1 MGRIVGK
8 HLTAEERQQIKEA
21 ITRHR
26 ESGGTATSAARELG
40 IREVTVQKI
49 AREMDRDPAIAT
61 GMEAVGTGI
70 VPTGMWV
77 KTPKDENG
85 FSHSVYLRP
94 QQEAAEDVLE
104 RIKAAFEGM
113 EPAKP
118 IAAPEAVMAD
128 LCTVY
133 PLMDLHLGMRAWSE
147 ETGDQDY
154 DLDHACR
161 DMRHAFTKVL
171 ALTPASTEAVLIL
184 GGDTLHAD
192 DDKAETPQ
200 SKHKLDVDGR
210 QHKVIEAAITIL
222 AETVQRLLEKHSFVT
237 IRVLRGNHDM
247 HSHMVLTF
255 ALSER
260 YRNEPRVTV
269 EKSARDL
276 FMKQWGRAAIFAH
289 HGDRGKPDRMALYIS
304 DICPFWSE
312 TKHRHYL
319 VGHVHHDHA
328 KDIGP
333 LRYESLRAF
342 CPPDSYAAG
351 MGYGPR
357 RALQALTFHNVD
369 GLVLRALDP
378 IERHVQAA

>member
-1 MGRIVGK
+1 MPTPRLRADSPDVQAALRIWDS
-8 HLTAEERQQIKEA
+8 LPNP
-21 ITRHR
+21 RHSDVADALGWEWKKAKR
-26 ESGGTATSAARELG
+26 HVQCGLEARE
-40 IREVTVQKI
+40 
-49 AREMDRDPAIAT
+49 RDPAITA

-70 VPTGMWV
+70 TPSGMWV
-77 KTPKDENG
+77 KTKPGDDG
-85 FSHSVYLRP
+85 VGYSVYLRP
-94 QQEAAEDVLE
+94 AQEEPEDALE

-113 EPAKP
+113 EPAAP
-118 IAAPEAVMAD
+118 VIAPDAVLDD

-133 PLMDLHLGMRAWSE
+133 PVMDMHLGMHAWGA

-154 DLDHACR
+154 DLKLACQ
-161 DMRHAFTKVL
+161 DMRHAFAKVL
-171 ALTPASTEAVLIL
+171 TLVPASKEAVLLL

-192 DDKAETPQ
+192 DDRAETPQ
-200 SKHKLDVDGR
+200 HKHKLDVDGR
-210 QHKVIEAAITIL
+210 QYKVIDTAIAIL
-222 AETVQRLLEKHSFVT
+222 AETIERLLQKHSFLT

-255 ALSER
+255 ALAER
-260 YRNEPRVTV
+260 YRDEPRIRV
-269 EKSARDL
+269 EKDPRDL
-276 FMKQWGRAAIFAH
+276 FMKQWGKSAIFAH

-312 TKHRHYL
+312 TRHRHYL

-351 MGYGPR
+351 MGFGPR
-357 RALQALTFHNVD
+357 RALQALTFHNRD

-378 IERHVQAA
+378 IERAA

>member
-1 MGRIVGK
+1 MSTPRLRADSPAVQDAMRVWDS
-8 HLTAEERQQIKEA
+8 LQDPRPSDVAEALGWEWKKA
-21 ITRHR
+21 KRHI
-26 ESGGTATSAARELG
+26 ECGLEARE
-40 IREVTVQKI
+40 
-49 AREMDRDPAIAT
+49 RDPAISA

-70 VPTGMWV
+70 VPVGMWV
-77 KTPKDENG
+77 KTGKDSDG
-85 FSHSVYLRP
+85 VSRSIYLRP
-94 QQEAAEDVLE
+94 AQAADDVLE
-104 RIKAAFEGM
+104 RIRTAFEGL

-118 IAAPEAVMAD
+118 VVAPEAVLSD
-128 LCTVY
+128 LCTVW
-133 PLMDLHLGMRAWSE
+133 PLMDLHLGMRAWAL
-147 ETGDQDY
+147 ETGSQDY
-154 DLDHACR
+154 DLNLACQ
-161 DMRHAFTKVL
+161 DLRHAFAKVL
-171 ALTPASTEAVLIL
+171 ALTPASKEAVLIL

-192 DDKAETPQ
+192 DDRAETPQ

-210 QHKVIEAAITIL
+210 QDKVLETAIEIIAEIIGLLL
-222 AETVQRLLEKHSFVT
+222 AKHAVLT
-237 IRVLRGNHDM
+237 IRTLRGNHDLN
-247 HSHMVLTF
+247 SHRVLKF
-255 ALSER
+255 ALAER

-269 EKSARDL
+269 EKDPRDL
-276 FMKQWGRAAIFAH
+276 FMKQWGKSAIFAH

-304 DICPFWSE
+304 DVCPFWSE

-357 RALQALTFHNVD
+357 RALQALTFHSRD

-378 IERHVQAA
+378 IERAA

>member
-1 MGRIVGK
+1 MPTPRLRSDNPDVIRALEVWDSLEKPRTKDIADAMGWNWCKADRY
-8 HLTAEERQQIKEA
+8 IKCGLEA
-21 ITRHR
+21 R
-26 ESGGTATSAARELG
+26 
-40 IREVTVQKI
+40 
-49 AREMDRDPAIAT
+49 DRDPAVSL

-70 VPTGMWV
+70 VPAGMWI
-77 KTPKDENG
+77 KTGKDEDG
-85 FSHSVYLRP
+85 VSRSVYLKP
-94 QQEAAEDVLE
+94 AQEPVEDILE
-104 RIKAAFEGM
+104 KIAAAFESVQ
-113 EPAKP
+113 PAVAVTP
-118 IAAPEAVMAD
+118 PESVMDD
-128 LCTVY
+128 LCTVW
-133 PLMDLHLGMRAWSE
+133 PVMDLHLGMRAWGA
-147 ETGDQDY
+147 ETGEQDY
-154 DLDHACR
+154 DLGLACQDLR
-161 DMRHAFTKVL
+161 YAFAKVL
-171 ALTPASTEAVLIL
+171 ALTPASKEAVLIL

-210 QHKVIEAAITIL
+210 QFKVTDTAIQIISEIIETLLGKHAFL
-222 AETVQRLLEKHSFVT
+222 TV
-237 IRVLRGNHDM
+237 RVLRGNHDPNA
-247 HSHMVLTF
+247 HRTLTF
-255 ALSER
+255 ALAER
-260 YRNEPRVTV
+260 YRDEPRILV
-269 EKSARDL
+269 EKDPRDL

-304 DICPFWSE
+304 DVCPFWSQ

-357 RALQALTFHNVD
+357 RALQALTFHNRD

-378 IERHVQAA
+378 IGRGS

>member
-1 MGRIVGK
+1 MPTPRLRSDDPSVIKAMEVWDSLK
-8 HLTAEERQQIKEA
+8 DPRPSDVAEALGWEWKKA
-21 ITRHR
+21 KRHIQCGL
-26 ESGGTATSAARELG
+26 EARE
-40 IREVTVQKI
+40 
-49 AREMDRDPAIAT
+49 RDPAISA

-70 VPTGMWV
+70 VPSGMWI
-77 KTPKDENG
+77 KTGKDEDG
-85 FSHSVYLRP
+85 VSRSIYLKP
-94 QQEAAEDVLE
+94 AQAADDVLE
-104 RIKAAFEGM
+104 RIRTAFEGL

-118 IAAPEAVMAD
+118 VVAPEAVLGD
-128 LCTVY
+128 LCTVW
-133 PLMDLHLGMRAWSE
+133 PLMDLHLGMRAWAL
-147 ETGDQDY
+147 ETGSQDY
-154 DLDHACR
+154 DLNLACQ
-161 DMRHAFTKVL
+161 DLRHAFAKVL
-171 ALTPASTEAVLIL
+171 ALTPASKEAVLIL

-192 DDKAETPQ
+192 DNRAETPQ

-210 QHKVIEAAITIL
+210 QFKVIETAISIL
-222 AETVQRLLEKHSFVT
+222 SEVIELLASKHAHLT

-247 HSHMVLTF
+247 NSHAVLTF
-255 ALSER
+255 ALAER
-260 YRNEPRVTV
+260 YRNEPRVAV
-269 EKSARDL
+269 EKDPRDL
-276 FMKQWGRAAIFAH
+276 FMKQWGKSAIFAH

-304 DICPFWSE
+304 DVCPFWSE

-357 RALQALTFHNVD
+357 RALQALTFHNRD

-378 IERHVQAA
+378 IERAA

>member
-1 MGRIVGK
+1 MAGP
-8 HLTAEERQQIKEA
+8 LSDEELSETISAYQKEG
-21 ITRHR
+21 
-26 ESGGTATSAARELG
+26 SKKGAARALG
-40 IREVTVQKI
+40 VDPKTIR
-49 AREMDRDPAIAT
+49 DRLAVAERRGFTIDPAITT

-70 VPTGMWV
+70 VPSGMWI
-77 KTPKDENG
+77 KTGKDEDG
-85 FSHSVYLRP
+85 VSRSIYLRP
-94 QQEAAEDVLE
+94 QQEATEDVLE
-104 RIKAAFEGM
+104 RIKTAFEGL

-210 QHKVIEAAITIL
+210 QHKVIDTAIAILSETI
-222 AETVQRLLEKHSFVT
+222 ERLLEKHSFVT

>member
-1 MGRIVGK
+1 MPTPRLRANSPDVIRALEIWDSLAK
-8 HLTAEERQQIKEA
+8 P
-21 ITRHR
+21 RHR
-26 ESGGTATSAARELG
+26 DVADALGWEWGKAKRHIKCGLEAR
-40 IREVTVQKI
+40 
-49 AREMDRDPAIAT
+49 DRDPAITA

-70 VPTGMWV
+70 TPSGMWI
-77 KTPKDENG
+77 KTGKDEDG
-85 FSHSVYLRP
+85 ISRSIYLRP
-94 QQEAAEDVLE
+94 AQEEAEDPLE
-104 RIKAAFEGM
+104 RIKAAFEDTKPA
-113 EPAKP
+113 EPVV
-118 IAAPEAVMAD
+118 APEAVLDD

-133 PLMDLHLGMRAWSE
+133 PVMDLHLGMHAWGA

-154 DLDHACR
+154 DLKLACQDLR
-161 DMRHAFTKVL
+161 YAFAKVL
-171 ALTPASTEAVLIL
+171 ALVPASREAVLIL

-192 DDKAETPQ
+192 DDRAETPQ
-200 SKHKLDVDGR
+200 GKHKLDVDGR
-210 QHKVIEAAITIL
+210 QYKVIDTAIAIL
-222 AETVQRLLEKHSFVT
+222 AETIERLLQKHSFLT

-255 ALSER
+255 ALAER
-260 YRNEPRVTV
+260 YRVEPRIRV
-269 EKSARDL
+269 EKDPRDL
-276 FMKQWGRAAIFAH
+276 FMKQWGKSAIFAH

-351 MGYGPR
+351 MGFGPR
-357 RALQALTFHNVD
+357 RALQALTFHNKD

-378 IERHVQAA
+378 IERAA